1 MRTQT
6 INNYTPFKN
15 MLPNTLHQPEWYAIR
30 VTYSREMKL
39 KEFLDAQAIENFIP
53 MNYKLVKK
61 NGRRVKALVPAIN
74 NLVFVRSTKNDIDEI
89 KKEKAGIIPIRYI
102 IDKSTCSPIIVPE
115 SQMRNFIIV
124 AGCLDEQLLYL
135 DENIETVLKKG
146 DKVRVMGGAFAGV
159 EGVILR
165 IKRDRRVVVSI
176 KGLITVATAYIQ
188 PQLIQRII
196 G

>member
-1 MRTQT
+1 M
-6 INNYTPFKN
+6 
-15 MLPNTLHQPEWYAIR
+15 
-30 VTYSREMKL
+30 
-39 KEFLDAQAIENFIP
+39 
-53 MNYKLVKK
+53 
-61 NGRRVKALVPAIN
+61 VKALVPAIN

-102 IDKSTCSPIIVPE
+102 IDKSTCNPIIVPE
-115 SQMRNFIIV
+115 TQMRNFIIV

-176 KGLITVATAYIQ
+176 KGLIAVATAYIQ